1 MKRLSSAGLRWVA
14 ASVAALIILAPMA
27 AAPARVNAGTG
38 VAPVKSHPH
47 GRTYAEWA
55 AAWWQWAVGIPVD
68 ENPIT
73 DPDGRFGLT
82 DQSGSVY
89 FLAGAFGGTAERSI
103 TIPTGKALF
112 FPILNSLW
120 WAPDDVDDATAYVEG
135 VLGLDAADFT
145 DEELVRMLAA
155 AQVSGVESMSLLVD
169 GRPVDNVLDYYFE
182 TDAFSLT
189 DTDLIDSF
197 GGEIGQPNTAF
208 AAGYWVMLNPL
219 PPGEHTITWS
229 ANQVNPVAGSFSL
242 DITYHV
248 TVRPGKR

>member
-1 MKRLSSAGLRWVA
+1 MKGLSAVRVRWVA
-14 ASVAALIILAPMA
+14 ASVAAFVLLSPLA
-27 AAPARVNAGTG
+27 AAPARGNAGTG
-38 VAPVKSHPH
+38 VAPAKSHPH
-47 GRTYAEWA
+47 GKTYAEWA
-55 AAWWQWAVGIPVD
+55 AAWWQWAVGIPAD
-68 ENPIT
+68 SNPIL

-135 VLGLDAADFT
+135 VLGLDASDFT
-145 DEELVRMLAA
+145 DEQLVQMLAA
-155 AQVSGVESMSLLVD
+155 AQMSGVTSMSLLVD
-169 GRPVDNVLDYYFE
+169 GKPVNNVLDYYIE
-182 TDAFSLT
+182 TDGFRLT

-197 GGEIGQPNTAF
+197 GGEISQPNTAF

-219 PPGEHTITWS
+219 TPGRHTITWS
-229 ANQVNPVAGSFSL
+229 ARGTNPVAGQLSL
-242 DITYHV
+242 DVTYHV
-248 TVRPGKR
+248 TVKPGR